1 MKLENRRKLVRLLL
15 EKSRKS
21 LDAAA
26 ALVKGGRTIMFV
38 ESGSFMKTTTASVIL
53 FRIY

>member
-26 ALVKGGRTIMFV
+26 VRQ
-38 ESGSFMKTTTASVIL
+38 IL
-53 FRIY
+53 S